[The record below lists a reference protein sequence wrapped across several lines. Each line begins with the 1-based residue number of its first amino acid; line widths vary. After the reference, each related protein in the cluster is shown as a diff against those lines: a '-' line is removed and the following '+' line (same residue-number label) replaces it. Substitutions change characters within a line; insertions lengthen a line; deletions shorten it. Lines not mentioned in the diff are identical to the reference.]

1 MRKLFTLFF
10 LFIFSVLFSQTYVI
24 DCDSLLTNHQRNTL
38 NQSLLNYWIHTHIE
52 TFVLVVSK
60 IDNNSNVNTFRNLNI
75 GYPHNTGILLV
86 VSGDKK
92 WQCITGSGLN
102 SLITEDEC
110 KQIGNN
116 SFNDSVLFNGTVT
129 FLTTIQDKIGHGNY
143 QMMIAYK
150 KIKEKY
156 DSAIINMW
164 LRRILISFIVAFI
177 LIGFYFFV
185 KHEIKRRREAED
197 LRIEIEILIT
207 NIEQLKS
214 DLFNDS
220 VELTSNI
227 QDRYDKLFV
236 LRSISPYLPEYKSH
250 LQYLYNRM
258 LDVKKLINTTKSE
271 IRGVHF
277 SINNAKSFLKNKYDF
292 CGDYL
297 MNDLEGIIPDTNT
310 IEFTSKEYTERRLKY
325 LIGTRTIFD
334 KKFKTFLNKTYK
346 INSIV
351 SEYKNFGIKI
361 SELDKLNENY
371 NNKRNLLTKM
381 NIGKKDN
388 SLVKIDYNAEKIRL
402 TNDINTAFEKLRNN
416 EYDNADSNYTN
427 YITRL
432 AVINGAFNSADSLLS
447 TAEKSDI
454 YVRDNKIN
462 ISKSVEKIDRKINST
477 GVLNMRKDSY
487 KAIKSLID
495 GYNIA
500 STTDIILAASLLKQI
515 ILDLNTLDINIST
528 DIKRQLARSA

>member
-1 MRKLFTLFF
+1 MVIYEKTSRFAFHLIHEVKSRVRLPENAYQNGGNLQNQAMQRTYDALENFLHIAASYKARKILCVATSALRDAPNKNEF
-10 LFIFSVLFSQTYVI
+10 LSQVKNGLGLNIKVI
-24 DCDSLLTNHQRNTL
+24 DGQKEAHYGAIACCNLLPKSDALTIDIGGGSTEFSYIIDGKVTNTL
-38 NQSLLNYWIHTHIE
+38 SLEL
-52 TFVLVVSK
+52 
-60 IDNNSNVNTFRNLNI
+60 
-75 GYPHNTGILLV
+75 
-86 VSGDKK
+86 
-92 WQCITGSGLN
+92 
-102 SLITEDEC
+102 
-110 KQIGNN
+110 
-116 SFNDSVLFNGTVT
+116 GTV
-129 FLTTIQDKIGHGNY
+129 
-143 QMMIAYK
+143 
-150 KIKEKY
+150 
-156 DSAIINMW
+156 
-164 LRRILISFIVAFI
+164 
-177 LIGFYFFV
+177 
-185 KHEIKRRREAED
+185 
-197 LRIEIEILIT
+197 
-207 NIEQLKS
+207 
-214 DLFNDS
+214 
-220 VELTSNI
+220 
-227 QDRYDKLFV
+227 
-236 LRSISPYLPEYKSH
+236 
-250 LQYLYNRM
+250 
-258 LDVKKLINTTKSE
+258 
-271 IRGVHF
+271 
-277 SINNAKSFLKNKYDF
+277 
-292 CGDYL
+292 
-297 MNDLEGIIPDTNT
+297 
-310 IEFTSKEYTERRLKY
+310 RLKELY
-325 LIGTRTIFD
+325 FD
-334 KKFKTFLNKTYK
+334 KGDIEGARDYINK
-346 INSIV
+346 
-351 SEYKNFGIKI
+351 
-361 SELDKLNENY
+361 ELDKLNENY